1 MSEES
6 KKWYRM
12 TRPLFNSG
20 YEDDEFFAYGQ
31 DGFLELLDTAL
42 GMDVLLFDKRIDAE
56 PVKLRA
62 VIQSR
67 TADTFNSADDRQI
80 LCPIGTLHCGQYVK
94 FDGGWWL
101 VSGIPGN
108 NRIYEKAFLW
118 KCRHNIRLLSPLTGE
133 IVEYPVVSENSTQYG
148 TGEENKTHMTVGD
161 DQHLVYLPYNE
172 ETILLDNQFRFI
184 MDKNK
189 IQPSVFR
196 VTRVD
201 PVSYA
206 AGEEAFADGLIQW
219 SVIET
224 QFNEATDSREE
235 MIADFYKSGPG
246 GESGQGQGGR
256 IALVD
261 MDGDQLLTVGEKKRI
276 RVDLTP
282 VGDTEDLPDYA
293 LSYDLADGAAEVTGV
308 EENVITL
315 AAANDTKNVGKTVAV
330 HAAVEEWDAEA
341 SLEIQIV
348 GW

>member
-31 DGFLELLDTAL
+31 EGFLEQLDTAL
-42 GMDVLLFDKRIDAE
+42 GMDVLLYDKRIDAK
-56 PVKLRA
+56 PQKLRA
-62 VIQSR
+62 IVQSR

-80 LCPIGTLHCGQYVK
+80 LCPIGTLHCGQYVR
-94 FDGGWWL
+94 FEGGWWL
-101 VSGIPGN
+101 VAGIPGN
-108 NRIYEKAFLW
+108 NRIYEKAFIW
-118 KCRHNIRLLSPLTGE
+118 KCRHNIRFLSPVTGKV
-133 IVEYPVVSENSTQYG
+133 VEYPVVSENSTQYG
-148 TGEENKTHMTVGD
+148 TGEEDKTQMTVGD

-172 ETILLDNQFRFI
+172 ETIMLDNQFRFI
-184 MDKNK
+184 MDKNRA
-189 IQPSVFR
+189 QPSVFR

-224 QFNEATDSREE
+224 QFNEATDNREE
-235 MIADFYKSGPG
+235 MVADFFRREQG
-246 GESGQGQGGR
+246 GELGRGQGGTV
-256 IALVD
+256 ALVD
-261 MDGDQLLTVGEKKRI
+261 LDGDRLLTVGETKKI
-276 RVDLTP
+276 RVELTP
-282 VGDTEDLPDYA
+282 SGETEALPAYT

-308 EENVITL
+308 EDGVITL
-315 AAANDTKNVGKTVAV
+315 AAAEDTKNVGKTVTV
-330 HAAVEEWDAEA
+330 RAAVEEWDAEA